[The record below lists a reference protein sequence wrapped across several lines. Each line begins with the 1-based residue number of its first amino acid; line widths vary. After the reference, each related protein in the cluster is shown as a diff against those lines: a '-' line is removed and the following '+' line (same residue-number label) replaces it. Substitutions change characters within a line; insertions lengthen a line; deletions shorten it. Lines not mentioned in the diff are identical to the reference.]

1 MSLIGTF
8 IDIFDSIFRR
18 SAPEVQRKQLL
29 KKMDVEIQAFQ
40 PLICKTGILQP
51 NFGEAIYILYKNA
64 HPLDDIFSETI
75 STADLPRRHRFE
87 AQLII
92 TGYDSQDQET
102 ISALQFQNRKED
114 VISEQN
120 NPDRIYMHQRH
131 LLERVIKDLNT
142 ENFKKIDHDIL
153 TLRQLVDLCH
163 YNYVPFLQL
172 FDSNFIPSDFK
183 YQPTYSSVDI
193 SQAINLIE
201 DLYYQISGLKLTN
214 STGAAILA
222 LCRLRKGTDLDENEK
237 KQVLGYLKKINFIIR
252 QVLQPE
258 KLKQIIRY
266 FKADLNYEPA
276 ISAYT
281 GSPRQEFA
289 TMLQSKFN
297 SDEQRIKTEIQDEM
311 LSREIEQLFPKGI
324 LEPMQGYNQ
333 DYSEKL
339 QSETPLSFQWILPI
353 RVLKTFEKQ
362 YVSESVKALLDDVA
376 IEGFFNNSNYK
387 TTFSQVVYSVI
398 NLDQEFADF
407 ENSFSP
413 NERNSVAAL
422 DGYIKDNRKDKT
434 FYSRLEKMVHTIN
447 NEAHSLLQS
456 HVSSLFALSKELE
469 ELLADAKKPSSEII
483 QNLKVLL
490 LSSRNK
496 DRTNLLD
503 YQFPNWKI
511 FFEIMKN
518 YVIINSGDLKNE
530 QKN

>member
-1 MSLIGTF
+1 MSLIETF

-29 KKMDVEIQAFQ
+29 KKMDVEIQGFS
-40 PLICKTGILQP
+40 PLICKAGVLQP
-51 NFGEAIYILYKNA
+51 NFGEAIYNLYKNCY
-64 HPLDDIFSETI
+64 PLDNIFLETV
-75 STADLPRRHRFE
+75 SSSDLPRRHRFE

-92 TGYDSQDQET
+92 TGYDPQDQET

-120 NPDRIYMHQRH
+120 NPDRIYLHQRH

-142 ENFKKIDHDIL
+142 DKFKKIDLDIL
-153 TLRQLVDLCH
+153 TLRQLVDFCH

-172 FDSNFIPSDFK
+172 FDSNFIAGDLK
-183 YQPTYSSVDI
+183 YQPSYSPVDL
-193 SQAINLIE
+193 SQTINLLE
-201 DLYYQISGLKLTN
+201 DLYFQMSGLRLTN
-214 STGAAILA
+214 STGAAVLA
-222 LCRLRKGTDLDENEK
+222 LFRLRKGADLDENEK
-237 KQVLGYLKKINFIIR
+237 RQILGYLKKINFIIR

-266 FKADLNYEPA
+266 FKADPNYEPA
-276 ISAYT
+276 AASYT

-289 TMLQSKFN
+289 SMLQAKFN
-297 SDEQRIKTEIQDEM
+297 SDEQRIKSEIQDEM
-311 LSREIEQLFPKGI
+311 LSREIEQLFPKGM
-324 LEPMQGYNQ
+324 LEPMMGYNQ

-376 IEGFFNNSNYK
+376 IEGFFNNSSYK

-398 NLDQEFADF
+398 NLDKEFSDF

-413 NERNSVAAL
+413 NERNSVSAL

-434 FYSRLEKMVHTIN
+434 FYTRLEKMVHSIN
-447 NEAHSLLQS
+447 NEAHNLLQS
-456 HVSSLFALSKELE
+456 HVTHLFALSRELE

-496 DRTNLLD
+496 ERTNQLD

-518 YVIINSGDLKNE
+518 YVIINNGELKND
-530 QKN
+530 

>member
-1 MSLIGTF
+1 MSLITTF
-8 IDIFDSIFRR
+8 IDLFDSIFRR

-29 KKMDVEIQAFQ
+29 KKMDVEIQGYQ
-40 PLICKTGILQP
+40 PLICKAGVLQP
-51 NFGEAIYILYKNA
+51 NFGEAIYTLYKNTR
-64 HPLDDIFSETI
+64 PLDNVFADTV
-75 STADLPRRHRFE
+75 STADFPRRHRFE

-92 TGYDSQDQET
+92 TGYNAEDQET

-114 VISEQN
+114 VISEPN
-120 NPDRIYMHQRH
+120 NPDRIYIHQRH

-142 ENFKKIDHDIL
+142 DNFKKIDQDIL
-153 TLRQLVDLCH
+153 ILRQLVDLCH
-163 YNYVPFLQL
+163 YNFVPFLQL
-172 FDSNFIPSDFK
+172 FDTNFIPADFN
-183 YQPTYSSVDI
+183 YQPSYAPVDL
-193 SQAINLIE
+193 SQAVNLLE
-201 DLYYQISGLKLTN
+201 DLYYQMSGLKLTN
-214 STGAAILA
+214 STGAAVLA
-222 LCRLRKGTDLDENEK
+222 LYRLRKGADLDENEK
-237 KQVLGYLKKINFIIR
+237 KQVLGCLKKINFIIR

-258 KLKQIIRY
+258 KLRQILRY
-266 FKADLNYEPA
+266 FRADLNYEPA
-276 ISAYT
+276 VASYS

-289 TMLQSKFN
+289 QMLQSKFN
-297 SDEQRIKTEIQDEM
+297 SDEQRIKSEIQDEM
-311 LSREIEQLFPKGI
+311 LSREIEQLFSKGG

-376 IEGFFNNSNYK
+376 IEGFFNNSSYK
-387 TTFSQVVYSVI
+387 SSFSQIVYAAI
-398 NLDQEFADF
+398 NLDKEFADF

-413 NERNSVAAL
+413 NERNSISAL

-434 FYSRLEKMVHTIN
+434 FYSRLEKMVHSIN
-447 NEAHSLLQS
+447 NEAHNLLQS
-456 HVSSLFALSKELE
+456 HSNTLFALSKELE

-496 DRTNLLD
+496 ERTNLLD

-518 YVIINSGDLKNE
+518 YVIINNGDLKNE
-530 QKN
+530 QKS

>member
-1 MSLIGTF
+1 MGLIETF

-18 SAPEVQRKQLL
+18 TAPEVQRKQLL
-29 KKMDVEIQAFQ
+29 KKMDVEIQGFS
-40 PLICKTGILQP
+40 PLICKTGVLQP
-51 NFGEAIYILYKNA
+51 NFGEAIYNLYKNSY
-64 HPLDDIFSETI
+64 PLDNLFSETL
-75 STADLPRRHRFE
+75 SSADLPRRHRFE

-114 VISEQN
+114 VISEPN

-142 ENFKKIDHDIL
+142 DNFKKIDHDIL
-153 TLRQLVDLCH
+153 ILRQLVDFCH

-172 FDSNFIPSDFK
+172 FDSNFIPGDFK
-183 YQPTYSSVDI
+183 YQPSYSPVDL
-193 SQAINLIE
+193 SQTINLLE
-201 DLYYQISGLKLTN
+201 DLYYQMSGLRLTN

-222 LCRLRKGTDLDENEK
+222 LYRLRKGSDLDDNEK
-237 KQVLGYLKKINFIIR
+237 RQILGYLKKINFVIK

-258 KLKQIIRY
+258 KLRQIIRY
-266 FKADLNYEPA
+266 FRADPNYEPA
-276 ISAYT
+276 VAQYT

-289 TMLQSKFN
+289 QMLQAKFN
-297 SDEQRIKTEIQDEM
+297 SDEHRIKSEIQDEM
-311 LSREIEQLFPKGI
+311 LSREIEQIFPRGA

-333 DYSEKL
+333 TYSEKL

-398 NLDQEFADF
+398 NLDNEFSDF
-407 ENSFSP
+407 ENSFSV
-413 NERNSVAAL
+413 NERNSITAL

-434 FYSRLEKMVHTIN
+434 FYTRLEKMVHSIN
-447 NEAHSLLQS
+447 NEAHNLLQS
-456 HVSSLFALSKELE
+456 HVSHLFALHRELE

-496 DRTNLLD
+496 ERTNQLD

-518 YVIINSGDLKNE
+518 YVIINNGELKND
-530 QKN
+530 Q